1 MQPNNGRSGMPSS
14 SNSSGKK
21 MKVAGSNYESNSND
35 IQFGANILNNAS
47 SCMFPDRFS
56 PPNNAMIAPY
66 SPPNFVNRL
75 HQPQH
80 RVNGDVGNYI
90 DPYFRTFPPGMR
102 FWPKDKELVVYYL
115 MKKIRNEP
123 LPKNRIHEVN
133 IYDYHPKTLAEKY
146 KLFQEDAW
154 YFFTTRLKKYPKGKI
169 PDRGVPGGFWK
180 PTGSPETVPAKH
192 SNIAIERRSL
202 DFYEGKG
209 NTGRRTEWKMHE
221 YYPKT
226 DDNVSSTNTE
236 GMRLNDCVLCRIY
249 LKGGKQQ
256 ADAKTTCNNKSRN
269 DGNSVSHGSADS
281 RNDDHTSSDNINS
294 QQPANH
300 GASDSDTTEVYDE
313 TQSFYDYSMHQRWY
327 ADSSNHILASMD
339 PAMYTLPDSRNDDHT
354 SSDNINSQQPANH
367 GASDSDT
374 TEVYDE
380 TQSFYDYSMHQR
392 WYADSS
398 NHILASM
405 DPAMY
410 TLPDSRND
418 DHTSSDNINSQ
429 QPANHGASA
438 SDTTE
443 VYDETQAFYDY
454 SMDQRWYADSS
465 NQILASMDP
474 AMYAFPDAIE
484 GTSRGFSQSVAFA
497 GPSSS
502 MPLTMNVAG
511 MINGPSF
518 SMPLTMHGAGLNGAT
533 SSMPLTMHVAG
544 LNGATSSMHGAGL
557 NGANSSKP
565 PTTLPGNTMDADDH
579 LVEFGSLLDDAF
591 TDDNI
596 ARILEMFQQENTRI
610 NPSLK

>member
-1 MQPNNGRSGMPSS
+1 MQRNNGRSGMPSS

-80 RVNGDVGNYI
+80 RVNADDGNYI
-90 DPYFRTFPPGMR
+90 DPYLRTFPPGFR
-102 FWPKDKELVVYYL
+102 FYPKDEELVVYYL

-180 PTGSPETVPAKH
+180 PTGSPVTVPATH

-256 ADAKTTCNNKSRN
+256 AEAKTTCNNKSRN

-300 GASDSDTTEVYDE
+300 GASASDTIEVYD
-313 TQSFYDYSMHQRWY
+313 
-327 ADSSNHILASMD
+327 
-339 PAMYTLPDSRNDDHT
+339 
-354 SSDNINSQQPANH
+354 
-367 GASDSDT
+367 G
-374 TEVYDE
+374 
-380 TQSFYDYSMHQR
+380 
-392 WYADSS
+392 
-398 NHILASM
+398 
-405 DPAMY
+405 
-410 TLPDSRND
+410 
-418 DHTSSDNINSQ
+418 
-429 QPANHGASA
+429 
-438 SDTTE
+438 
-443 VYDETQAFYDY
+443 TQAFYDY
-454 SMDQRWYADSS
+454 SMDQRYYADSS

-474 AMYAFPDAIE
+474 AMFAFPDAIE

-502 MPLTMNVAG
+502 TPLTMNVAGMINGPSSSMPLTMNVAG
-511 MINGPSF
+511 MINGPSSSTPLTMNVAGMINGPSF
-518 SMPLTMHGAGLNGAT
+518 PMPLTMHGPGLNGAT
-533 SSMPLTMHVAG
+533 SSLAPLTMHVAAG

-557 NGANSSKP
+557 NGPNSSKP

-579 LVEFGSLLDDAF
+579 LVEPDSLPDDF
-591 TDDNI
+591 FNDDSI
-596 ARILEMFQQENTRI
+596 ARIIEMFQQ
-610 NPSLK
+610 

>member
-1 MQPNNGRSGMPSS
+1 MQRNNGRSGMPSS

-80 RVNGDVGNYI
+80 RVNADDGNYI
-90 DPYFRTFPPGMR
+90 DPY
-102 FWPKDKELVVYYL
+102 LQ
-115 MKKIRNEP
+115 
-123 LPKNRIHEVN
+123 
-133 IYDYHPKTLAEKY
+133 KY

-180 PTGSPETVPAKH
+180 PTGSPETVPATH

-256 ADAKTTCNNKSRN
+256 AEAKTTCNNKSRN

-300 GASDSDTTEVYDE
+300 GASASDTIEVYD
-313 TQSFYDYSMHQRWY
+313 
-327 ADSSNHILASMD
+327 
-339 PAMYTLPDSRNDDHT
+339 
-354 SSDNINSQQPANH
+354 
-367 GASDSDT
+367 G
-374 TEVYDE
+374 
-380 TQSFYDYSMHQR
+380 
-392 WYADSS
+392 
-398 NHILASM
+398 
-405 DPAMY
+405 
-410 TLPDSRND
+410 
-418 DHTSSDNINSQ
+418 
-429 QPANHGASA
+429 
-438 SDTTE
+438 
-443 VYDETQAFYDY
+443 TQAFYDY
-454 SMDQRWYADSS
+454 SMDQRYYADSS

-474 AMYAFPDAIE
+474 AMFAFPDAIE

-502 MPLTMNVAG
+502 TPLTMNVAGMINGPSSSMPLTMNVAG
-511 MINGPSF
+511 MINGPSSSTPLTMNVAGMINGPSF
-518 SMPLTMHGAGLNGAT
+518 PMPLTMHGPGLNGAT
-533 SSMPLTMHVAG
+533 SSLAPLTMHVAAG

-557 NGANSSKP
+557 NGPNSSKP

-579 LVEFGSLLDDAF
+579 LVEPDSLPDDF
-591 TDDNI
+591 FNDDSI
-596 ARILEMFQQENTRI
+596 ARIIEMFQQ
-610 NPSLK
+610 

>member
-1 MQPNNGRSGMPSS
+1 MEQNNGRSGMPSS

-21 MKVAGSNYESNSND
+21 MKVAGSNFESNSSD

-75 HQPQH
+75 YPPQH
-80 RVNGDVGNYI
+80 RVNGDDGNYI
-90 DPYFRTFPPGMR
+90 DPYFRTFAPGMR
-102 FWPKDKELVVYYL
+102 FFPKDKELVVYYL

-133 IYDYHPKTLAEKY
+133 IYEYHPKTLAEKY

-209 NTGRRTEWKMHE
+209 KTGRRTEWKMHE

-256 ADAKTTCNNKSRN
+256 AEAKTTCNNKSRN

-327 ADSSNHILASMD
+327 ADSSNQILASMD
-339 PAMYTLPDSRNDDHT
+339 PAMYTLP
-354 SSDNINSQQPANH
+354 
-367 GASDSDT
+367 
-374 TEVYDE
+374 Y
-380 TQSFYDYSMHQR
+380 
-392 WYADSS
+392 
-398 NHILASM
+398 
-405 DPAMY
+405 
-410 TLPDSRND
+410 SRND

-474 AMYAFPDAIE
+474 AMFAFPDAIE

-502 MPLTMNVAG
+502 TPLTMNVAG

-557 NGANSSKP
+557 NGATSSMPLTMHVAGLNGAASSMHGAGLNGANSSKP

-591 TDDNI
+591 NDDNI

>member
-1 MQPNNGRSGMPSS
+1 MQRNNGRSGMPSS

-80 RVNGDVGNYI
+80 RVNADDGNYI
-90 DPYFRTFPPGMR
+90 DPYLRTFPPGFR
-102 FWPKDKELVVYYL
+102 FYPKDEELVVYYL

-123 LPKNRIHEVN
+123 LPKNRIHE
-133 IYDYHPKTLAEKY
+133 
-146 KLFQEDAW
+146 
-154 YFFTTRLKKYPKGKI
+154 
-169 PDRGVPGGFWK
+169 
-180 PTGSPETVPAKH
+180 PTGSPETVPATH

-256 ADAKTTCNNKSRN
+256 AEAKTTCNNKSRN

-300 GASDSDTTEVYDE
+300 GASASDTIEVYD
-313 TQSFYDYSMHQRWY
+313 
-327 ADSSNHILASMD
+327 
-339 PAMYTLPDSRNDDHT
+339 
-354 SSDNINSQQPANH
+354 
-367 GASDSDT
+367 G
-374 TEVYDE
+374 
-380 TQSFYDYSMHQR
+380 
-392 WYADSS
+392 
-398 NHILASM
+398 
-405 DPAMY
+405 
-410 TLPDSRND
+410 
-418 DHTSSDNINSQ
+418 
-429 QPANHGASA
+429 
-438 SDTTE
+438 
-443 VYDETQAFYDY
+443 TQAFYDY

-474 AMYAFPDAIE
+474 AMYTLPDSRNDDHTSSDSINSQQPANHGASASDTIEVYDETQAFYDYSMDQRYYADSSNQILASMDPAMFAFPDAIE

-502 MPLTMNVAG
+502 TPLTMNVAGLINGPSSSTPLTMNVAGMINGPSSSTPLTMNVAG

-518 SMPLTMHGAGLNGAT
+518 PMPLTMHGPGLNGAT
-533 SSMPLTMHVAG
+533 SSMAPLTMHVAG

-557 NGANSSKP
+557 NGPNSSKP

-579 LVEFGSLLDDAF
+579 LVEPDSLPDDF
-591 TDDNI
+591 FNDDSI
-596 ARILEMFQQENTRI
+596 ARIIEMFQQ
-610 NPSLK
+610 

>member
-1 MQPNNGRSGMPSS
+1 MEQNNGRSGMPSS

-47 SCMFPDRFS
+47 SF

-75 HQPQH
+75 YQPQH
-80 RVNGDVGNYI
+80 RVNGDDGNYI

-102 FWPKDKELVVYYL
+102 FWPKDE
-115 MKKIRNEP
+115 R
-123 LPKNRIHEVN
+123 
-133 IYDYHPKTLAEKY
+133 AEKY

-180 PTGSPETVPAKH
+180 PTGSPDPIPAKH

-236 GMRLNDCVLCRIY
+236 GMRLNDCILCRIY

-256 ADAKTTCNNKSRN
+256 AE
-269 DGNSVSHGSADS
+269 
-281 RNDDHTSSDNINS
+281 
-294 QQPANH
+294 
-300 GASDSDTTEVYDE
+300 ASDTIEVYDE
-313 TQSFYDYSMHQRWY
+313 TQAFYDYSMDQRWY
-327 ADSSNHILASMD
+327 ADSSNQILASMD

-354 SSDNINSQQPANH
+354 SSDNINFQQPANH
-367 GASDSDT
+367 GASASDT
-374 TEVYDE
+374 IEVYDE
-380 TQSFYDYSMHQR
+380 TQASYDYSMDQR

-398 NHILASM
+398 NQILASM

-443 VYDETQAFYDY
+443 VYDETQAFYNY
-454 SMDQRWYADSS
+454 SMDQRCYADSS

-474 AMYAFPDAIE
+474 PMYAFPDAIE

-502 MPLTMNVAG
+502 TPLTMNVAG

-518 SMPLTMHGAGLNGAT
+518 SMPLTMHGEGLNEPI

-544 LNGATSSMHGAGL
+544 LNGATSDMHGAGL
-557 NGANSSKP
+557 NGATSDMHGAGLNGATSDMHGAGLNGATSDMHGAGLNGATSSKP

-579 LVEFGSLLDDAF
+579 LAEFGSLLDDAF
-591 TDDNI
+591 NDDNI
-596 ARILEMFQQENTRI
+596 ARILEMFQQ
-610 NPSLK
+610 

>member
-1 MQPNNGRSGMPSS
+1 MKQNNGRSGMPSS

-75 HQPQH
+75 YPPQH
-80 RVNGDVGNYI
+80 RVNGDDGNYI
-90 DPYFRTFPPGMR
+90 DPYFRTFPPGYR
-102 FWPKDKELVVYYL
+102 FWPKDEELVVYYL

-180 PTGSPETVPAKH
+180 PTGSPDPIPAKH
-192 SNIAIERRSL
+192 SNIKIERRSL

-209 NTGRRTEWKMHE
+209 NTGRRTEWKMYE

-236 GMRLNDCVLCRIY
+236 GMRLNDCVLCKIY

-256 ADAKTTCNNKSRN
+256 AE
-269 DGNSVSHGSADS
+269 
-281 RNDDHTSSDNINS
+281 
-294 QQPANH
+294 
-300 GASDSDTTEVYDE
+300 ASDTIEVYDE
-313 TQSFYDYSMHQRWY
+313 TQAFYDYSMDQRWY
-327 ADSSNHILASMD
+327 ADSSNQIL
-339 PAMYTLPDSRNDDHT
+339 
-354 SSDNINSQQPANH
+354 
-367 GASDSDT
+367 
-374 TEVYDE
+374 V
-380 TQSFYDYSMHQR
+380 
-392 WYADSS
+392 
-398 NHILASM
+398 SM

-438 SDTTE
+438 SDTIE
-443 VYDETQAFYDY
+443 VYDETQASYDY

-502 MPLTMNVAG
+502 TPLTMNVAG
-511 MINGPSF
+511 LINGPSF
-518 SMPLTMHGAGLNGAT
+518 SMPLTMHGEGLNEPI

-544 LNGATSSMHGAGL
+544 LNGATSDMHGAGL
-557 NGANSSKP
+557 NGATSDMHGAGLNGATSDMHGAGLNGATSDMHGAGLNGATSSKP

-579 LVEFGSLLDDAF
+579 LAELDPLPDDF
-591 TDDNI
+591 FNDDNI
-596 ARILEMFQQENTRI
+596 ARILEMFQQ
-610 NPSLK
+610 